1 MWILDIRNA
10 IFFPSK
16 SIISI
21 HILFSSK
28 RISLFKV
35 SWCLELSK
43 SELLLSNT
51 FLIQKN
57 IFFIKHLL
65 ECNKCHLESMI
76 QDFTLIIV
84 FLTQANGYLKNR
96 FIWIK
101 QIFFSVWGN
110 RWIVDLWLR
119 KRALVLRNRIRR
131 RKKTRLT
138 RLLVVS
144 SILGPMGIC
153 NLGLGRSRETQE
165 RGEWRNCEWKSRWAC
180 TALLLRCWRARTT

>member
-51 FLIQKN
+51 CLIQKN

-101 QIFFSVWGN
+101 QIFFLSVDGVFSS
-110 RWIVDLWLR
+110 RS
-119 KRALVLRNRIRR
+119 VLHYFLTIFRSIDRSQENII
-131 RKKTRLT
+131 RLT
-138 RLLVVS
+138 WYA
-144 SILGPMGIC
+144 SI
-153 NLGLGRSRETQE
+153 
-165 RGEWRNCEWKSRWAC
+165 K
-180 TALLLRCWRARTT
+180 